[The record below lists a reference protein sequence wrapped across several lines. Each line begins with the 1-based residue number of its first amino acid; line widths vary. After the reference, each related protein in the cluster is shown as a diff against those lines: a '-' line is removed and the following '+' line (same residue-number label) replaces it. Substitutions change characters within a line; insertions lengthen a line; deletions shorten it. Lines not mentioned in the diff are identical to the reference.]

1 MILPKT
7 EPGAVQQRFAGKRRC
22 QRKLHD
28 FPAVP
33 GLDRAGDW
41 VEGRGRAGLEAETGK
56 SGMLRSFGTISGLTL
71 LSRLFGFVRDLVL
84 AAMLG
89 AGPVADAFMLAF
101 RLPNHFRAILAE
113 GAFNGAFVPTYAA
126 LSATGGPDRARQFR
140 SGILAWLLLANGLLL
155 AVALFATGA
164 MLWVL
169 APGLAADDPQR
180 GLVIALTRITFP
192 YLVCMSAVV
201 LLSGVLNAHGR
212 FAAAAAA
219 SVLLNITM
227 IATLLGAQWFPSAA
241 HAAAWGVLAG
251 GVAQVA
257 LVGWDAARAGLG
269 VSLVMPMLDP
279 ATRLFLRRLGPAI
292 LTSGAVQVA
301 VFADTMLAT
310 FLPTGA
316 LSHLYYA
323 DRLYQ
328 LPLGVVGIALG
339 TLLLPNIG
347 RMVAEGDEPQIRTM
361 MAQALTLCLA
371 TGLPLMVIFAGIGD
385 WVIAVLF
392 QRGAFDAA
400 AVQGAYGVLVAYSV
414 GLVPGLAIRSLV
426 AGFQGRGDMGTPLR
440 ALIGATLVNLV
451 LKALLAGPMGMGVAG
466 LALATSAGV
475 WIYAGLLYRAALR
488 AGHMAPVDLRLVG
501 VLTAAAAVAAWLIR
515 LLRDPVLALATSWWP
530 AAAMMLAGLALAA
543 VPLALTALA
552 WVAVRERRA
561 GGPWR

>member
-1 MILPKT
+1 
-7 EPGAVQQRFAGKRRC
+7 
-22 QRKLHD
+22 
-28 FPAVP
+28 
-33 GLDRAGDW
+33 
-41 VEGRGRAGLEAETGK
+41 
-56 SGMLRSFGTISGLTL
+56 MLRSFGTISGLTL

-84 AAMLG
+84 AATLG

-126 LSATGGPDRARQFR
+126 LAATEGPDRARGFR

-155 AVALFATGA
+155 AAALFATGA
-164 MLWVL
+164 LLLVL

-180 GLVIALTRITFP
+180 PLVMALTRITFP
-192 YLVCMSAVV
+192 YLICMSVVV
-201 LLSGVLNAHGR
+201 LLSGVLNAAGR
-212 FAAAAAA
+212 FAAAAGA

-227 IATLLGAQWFPSAA
+227 IATMLGVAWFPSAA

-251 GVAQVA
+251 GVAQVL

-269 VSLVMPMLDP
+269 VDLAWPRIDP
-279 ATRLFLRRLGPAI
+279 ATGLFFRRLGPAI

-328 LPLGVVGIALG
+328 LPLGVIGIALG
-339 TLLLPNIG
+339 TLLLPNVG
-347 RMVAEGDEPQIRTM
+347 RRVAEGDEAGLHKM
-361 MAQALTLCLA
+361 VAQALLLCLA

-392 QRGAFDAA
+392 QRGAFDGA
-400 AVQGAYGVLVAYSV
+400 AVQGAYGVLVAYAV
-414 GLVPGLAIRSLV
+414 GLVPGLAIRTLV
-426 AGFQGRGDMGTPLR
+426 AGFQGRGDMTTPLR

-451 LKALLAGPMGMGVAG
+451 LKAVLAGPVGMGAAG

-475 WIYAGLLYRAALR
+475 WIYAGLLYRAALK
-488 AGHMAPVDLRLVG
+488 AGHILPPDPKNLMVLVG
-501 VLTAAAAVAAWLIR
+501 AAAVSGGLVWLAR
-515 LLRDPVLALATSWWP
+515 EATLALATQLVP
-530 AAAMMLAGLALAA
+530 AAPMLVAGLVLGLAVAAIFA
-543 VPLALTALA
+543 VAAISA
-552 WVAVRERRA
+552 GIRRRSN
-561 GGPWR
+561 GR

>member
-1 MILPKT
+1 
-7 EPGAVQQRFAGKRRC
+7 
-22 QRKLHD
+22 
-28 FPAVP
+28 
-33 GLDRAGDW
+33 
-41 VEGRGRAGLEAETGK
+41 
-56 SGMLRSFGTISGLTL
+56 MLRSFGTISGLTL

-84 AAMLG
+84 AATLG

-126 LSATGGPDRARQFR
+126 LAAADGEAQARLFR
-140 SGILAWLLLANGLLL
+140 SKVLSWLLLANGLLL
-155 AVALFATGA
+155 AAALFATGG
-164 MLWVL
+164 MLWLL

-192 YLVCMSAVV
+192 YLICMSVVV
-201 LLSGVLNAHGR
+201 LLSGVLNAAGR

-227 IATLLGAQWFPSAA
+227 IVTMLTAHLFPSAA
-241 HAAAWGVLAG
+241 HAAAWGVLSG

-257 LVGWDAARAGLG
+257 LVWWDAARAGLG
-269 VSLVMPMLDP
+269 LSWTMPGLDP
-279 ATRLFLRRLGPAI
+279 ATRLFFRRLGPAV

-328 LPLGVVGIALG
+328 LPLGVIGIALG

-347 RMVAEGDEPQIRTM
+347 RLVAEGDDDRIRTM
-361 MAQALTLCLA
+361 VAQALMLCLA
-371 TGLPLMVIFAGIGD
+371 TGLPLMVIFGGIGD

-392 QRGAFDAA
+392 QRGAFDGV
-400 AVQGAYGVLVAYSV
+400 AVQGAYGVLVAYGV
-414 GLVPGLAIRSLV
+414 GLVPGLAIRTLV

-440 ALIGATLVNLV
+440 ALIGATLVNLA
-451 LKALLAGPMGMGVAG
+451 LKALLAGPLGLGAAG

-475 WIYAGLLYRAALR
+475 WIYAGVLYRTALR
-488 AGHMAPVDLRLVG
+488 AGHISTPQRRPVVALLLAAGLSGALVWPLRS
-501 VLTAAAAVAAWLIR
+501 
-515 LLRDPVLALATSWWP
+515 PVLALTTGWLPGGGAEFAAGMAVVVLVAAVFAT
-530 AAAMMLAGLALAA
+530 ATVLAGI
-543 VPLALTALA
+543 
-552 WVAVRERRA
+552 RRY
-561 GGPWR
+561 R